1 MQELVS
7 SIFTLLVPPVIAFLL
22 GTLLSTTKY
31 HYISIRLSYGFIT
44 FWLLYF
50 IFPALVLYI
59 AGLEPA
65 WSYAMNWEEVYT
77 LTFSNMV
84 SGFLIMLNY
93 PLVMYPLIFFM
104 APFISFLILIPYV
117 GLKGLREIS
126 IWSDYMAFKKL
137 KDWSE
142 EKEMLKLSL
151 ALLPLSL
158 YLLTTI
164 LRILGF
170 EENPLVLGKTSLG
183 WALEVYTIYL
193 FSFLVAVH
201 MISSMQVY
209 YRNNSIGEKI
219 KNNIFTNLLAI
230 SIILSILS
238 LTFFIQQNPAS
249 IYVLFFYSGY
259 YVMSSIIFIL
269 FLRIFEPTSM
279 YIFSKIILMVKKEG
293 ENSLQTSEIGYSL
306 LLSILIISVS
316 TIYETLYRYVSFDIQ
331 RDSLVLINAS
341 LVGLSPSVNIL
352 NRLNYFL
359 ILSNLSMFFDLFLMA
374 SITIIGLLY
383 LRMRPSYVILSTA
396 LMKMVLNLLIPGGGV
411 FTYWITSAPSEVY
424 LTNVNFFSVR
434 FAFLELSYGFESIL
448 SMIYFPFE
456 ILRIPASIC
465 ILSILAYLE
474 YGGVE
479 QTTIVCPKKI
489 FRIVGWR
496 VSWPKNNKNLN
507 KLVVILMGR
516 KHEEEELSE
525 EEMKLLDYL
534 SKNVSS
540 FREILSEFGGDGKTV
555 SIVSKLYKEGLL
567 ALYDP
572 DIRISLPTPEV
583 MGIFIVMKDGRG
595 VYNEIFGEHEIA
607 PELISGMISA
617 IISFVKET
625 TKSSDYLRLIDHG
638 DIAFILEYGEYI
650 FSSLIADRDSAELRI
665 RLRNFIREFE
675 GKYGNVLK
683 NWDGNLVVFSDIRE
697 LVREK
702 ILLPLK

>member
-1 MQELVS
+1 MQELIS
-7 SIFTLLVPPVIAFLL
+7 SIFTLLVPPIIAFLF

-44 FWLLYF
+44 FWFLYF

-65 WSYAMNWEEVYT
+65 WSYAISWEEVYM
-77 LTFSNMV
+77 LTFSNMA

-93 PLVMYPLIFFM
+93 PLVMYPLIFFI

-117 GLKGLREIS
+117 GLRGLKEIS

-137 KDWSE
+137 RDWSE

-170 EENPLVLGKTSLG
+170 EENPLILGKTSLG

-209 YRNNSIGEKI
+209 FRNSSIGEKI
-219 KNNIFTNLLAI
+219 KNSIFTNILAI
-230 SIILSILS
+230 SLILSILS

-259 YVMSSIIFIL
+259 YMMSSIIFIL

-279 YIFSKIILMVKKEG
+279 YIFSKFILMIKGEG
-293 ENSLQTSEIGYSL
+293 ENKVRSSDLSYSL
-306 LLSILIISVS
+306 LLSVFVISIS
-316 TIYETLYRYVSFDIQ
+316 TIYETLYQYISFDMQ
-331 RDSLVLINAS
+331 RNSLVLINAS
-341 LVGLSPSVNIL
+341 LVGLSPSVNVL

-374 SITIIGLLY
+374 SIMVIGILY
-383 LRMRPSYVILSTA
+383 LRLKPSYVIMCTA
-396 LMKMVLNLLIPGGGV
+396 LIKMVLNIVLPGGGA

-424 LTNVNFFSVR
+424 LTNVNFFSIR

-448 SMIYFPFE
+448 SMMYFPFE
-456 ILRIPASIC
+456 ILRIPSSIC

-479 QTTIVCPKKI
+479 QTTIVCPKRI

-496 VSWPKNNKNLN
+496 ASWPKSDKNLN
-507 KLVVILMGR
+507 RLVIVLVRGR
-516 KHEEEELSE
+516 PDESELSDDE
-525 EEMKLLDYL
+525 KRLIDYL

-540 FREILSEFGGDGKTV
+540 FQELLRWFGGDGKIV
-555 SIVSKLYKEGLL
+555 STVSKLYEEGLL

-572 DIRISLPTPEV
+572 DIKISLPTPEV

-675 GKYGNVLK
+675 GKYGNILK
-683 NWDGNLVVFSDIRE
+683 NWDGNLTAFPDIKE

-702 ILLPLK
+702 ILLALK